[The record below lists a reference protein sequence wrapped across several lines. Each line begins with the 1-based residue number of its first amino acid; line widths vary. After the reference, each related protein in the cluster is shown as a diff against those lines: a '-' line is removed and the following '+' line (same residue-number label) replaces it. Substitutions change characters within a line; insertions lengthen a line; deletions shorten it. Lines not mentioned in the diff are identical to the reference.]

1 MTERIR
7 VLVFVSGFAI
17 GQPLGG
23 AERFG
28 VELAR
33 HLDLARF
40 EPVVCGFW
48 RRNVPAEDHW
58 RGVLAADGIEAFEA
72 VERGRGFSPWRLAQ
86 ALRNISSHL
95 AGRPVDV
102 IHSHFQ
108 LGSITAI
115 LLRRRLGAKALAR
128 TAHGTVPWEWSNTPR
143 GFICRQ
149 IFTQWLFPLAFD
161 VETGV
166 SQAVVDSLDRRPGAW
181 ISRKHARRYYNG
193 IDVHPFARATPQ
205 TTPSGADADR
215 EQTTLRSRLG
225 LGLGDCVIG
234 SVGRLS
240 EQKGYTYLLEAAS
253 AVLAQHPQV
262 KFLLVGDGELRSEL
276 QQQAAALGLTGSVIF
291 AGAQES
297 TVDFYRVMDVFVLPS
312 LWEGLPTV
320 VLESM
325 ASGVPVV
332 ATDIPGTQELV
343 EAGHTGWLCRP
354 RDPVSL
360 AETLLSALSNP
371 LLGSAMAATARE
383 RVLACYSLNAIAKQ
397 FEILYQHLIAPR
409 GDHGRPPWEH
419 TS

>member
-1 MTERIR
+1 MTRRKRI
-7 VLVFVSGFAI
+7 LLLISGLAI

-28 VELAR
+28 IELAR
-33 HLDLARF
+33 HLDQTRC
-40 EPVVCGFW
+40 EPIVCGFW
-48 RRNVPAEDHW
+48 HRGVPAEMHW
-58 RGVLAADGIEAFEA
+58 RDILAADGVETFEA
-72 VERGRGFSPWRLAQ
+72 VERGRGFTPGRLAQ
-86 ALRNISSHL
+86 ALQSISNHL

-108 LGSITAI
+108 LGSITAL
-115 LLRRRLGAKALAR
+115 LLRRTLGTKALVR

-181 ISRKHARRYYNG
+181 FARKHALRCYNG
-193 IDVHPFARATPQ
+193 IDVRPFVCATPQ
-205 TTPSGADADR
+205 DMPSGSDSDR
-215 EQTTLRSRLG
+215 ERTTLRSTLG
-225 LGLGDCVIG
+225 LAPDDCVIG

-240 EQKGYTYLLEAAS
+240 EQKGYTYLLEAAP
-253 AVLAQHPQV
+253 AVLAQHPRV
-262 KFLLVGDGELRSEL
+262 KFLLVGDGELRTKL
-276 QQQAAALGLTGSVIF
+276 QQQAAALSLTGSVIF
-291 AGAQES
+291 AGVQQS
-297 TVDFYRVMDVFVLPS
+297 TIDFYRIMDLFVLPS

-325 ASGVPVV
+325 ACGVPVV

-343 EAGHTGWLCRP
+343 EAGRTGWLCRP

-360 AETLLSALSNP
+360 AETLLNALRDP
-371 LLGSAMAATARE
+371 LQGSAMASTARE
-383 RVLACYSLNAIAKQ
+383 RVLACYSLNAIAEQ
-397 FEILYQHLIAPR
+397 FEALYQHLIAPR
-409 GDHGRPPWEH
+409 CDQARPPRERN
-419 TS
+419 S